1 MRALEKLC
9 ECVKNSKP
17 LENQEEPK
25 REVFE
30 RALNIVQQEIIRSI
44 EQKQADQE
52 LWETYKML
60 INEVR

>member
-1 MRALEKLC
+1 MRVLEKLC

-17 LENQEEPK
+17 LENQEKSK

-30 RALNIVQQEIIRSI
+30 RALNIVQQKLICSI

-60 INEVR
+60 INEVQ